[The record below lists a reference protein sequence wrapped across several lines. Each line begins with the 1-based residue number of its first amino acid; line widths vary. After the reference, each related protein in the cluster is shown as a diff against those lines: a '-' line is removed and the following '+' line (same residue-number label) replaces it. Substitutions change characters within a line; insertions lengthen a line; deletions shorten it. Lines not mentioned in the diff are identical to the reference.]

1 MNKSD
6 YNKHIHTMKHLSR
19 IPEHEPIVPA
29 VDERVKD
36 AKLFLCSHCNK
47 AYKSKNGLHYHSKK
61 CVCGAIVDISNEII
75 PMDISFLE
83 IHEPVLSGQM
93 AFAASHAEKFG
104 KIGHSCENTKIV
116 GRITASFDDIPFSRD
131 SSTDASTT
139 FTASS
144 PNATVLRTSTLGSN
158 LILCDQPKE
167 EEEEDCEYVDE
178 AYHMGVILD
187 LLPEAHENMTEFI
200 LYAGSAAVVGVFAYV
215 VFTHLFH
222 YVSV

>member
-29 VDERVKD
+29 VEERVKD
-36 AKLFLCSHCNK
+36 TKLFLCSHCNK

-83 IHEPVLSGQM
+83 IHEPVLSG
-93 AFAASHAEKFG
+93 

-131 SSTDASTT
+131 SSTD
-139 FTASS
+139 
-144 PNATVLRTSTLGSN
+144 
-158 LILCDQPKE
+158 LILCDQPKEE

-200 LYAGSAAVVGVFAYV
+200 LYTGSAAVLGVFAYV

-222 YVSV
+222 YVPV

>member
-29 VDERVKD
+29 VEERVKD

-83 IHEPVLSGQM
+83 IHEPVLSG
-93 AFAASHAEKFG
+93 
-104 KIGHSCENTKIV
+104 KIVHSCENTKIV
-116 GRITASFDDIPFSRD
+116 GRVTASFDDIPFSRD
-131 SSTDASTT
+131 SST
-139 FTASS
+139 
-144 PNATVLRTSTLGSN
+144 N
-158 LILCDQPKE
+158 LILCYQTKE
-167 EEEEDCEYVDE
+167 EEEDDCEYVDE
-178 AYHMGVILD
+178 AFHVGVILD

-200 LYAGSAAVVGVFAYV
+200 LYTGSAAVLGVFAYV

-222 YVSV
+222 YVPV

>member
-93 AFAASHAEKFG
+93 DFAAIAKQQKHSHQQLTRQVTSLFGTENGFG

-131 SSTDASTT
+131 SST
-139 FTASS
+139 
-144 PNATVLRTSTLGSN
+144 N
-158 LILCDQPKE
+158 LILCDQPKEEE

-187 LLPEAHENMTEFI
+187 LLPEANENMTEFI

-222 YVSV
+222 YVPV

>member
-29 VDERVKD
+29 VEERVKD

-83 IHEPVLSGQM
+83 IHEPVLSG
-93 AFAASHAEKFG
+93 
-104 KIGHSCENTKIV
+104 KIGHSCETTKIV
-116 GRITASFDDIPFSRD
+116 GRVTASFDDIPFSRD
-131 SSTDASTT
+131 SST
-139 FTASS
+139 
-144 PNATVLRTSTLGSN
+144 N
-158 LILCDQPKE
+158 LILCYQTKE
-167 EEEEDCEYVDE
+167 EEEEEEDDCEYVDE
-178 AYHMGVILD
+178 AFHMGVILD
-187 LLPEAHENMTEFI
+187 LLPEANENMTEFI
-200 LYAGSAAVVGVFAYV
+200 LYTGSAAVLGVFAYV

-222 YVSV
+222 YVPV